1 MLFRSEKATKK
12 SEPKPALA
20 PKEEKKKEPKKA
32 KADKPKEKAKPVAK
46 TASADKPKETK
57 KAKADKPKEGKKA
70 KADKSATANKP
81 KEKEKTTAKT
91 ETKTVAPIKATG
103 TTSTS
108 KFALPYKTWAI
119 TVNGS
124 FTNPYTDL
132 KYRRFL
138 GVSSP
143 KNEYQWGVGL
153 GVTHMFDGAFGIMG
167 LFNAG
172 ALQGV
177 ADSNMD
183 SKFDYRAMVAAGID
197 PSGNFF
203 KANFYEGSVNL
214 YWDITNTVFGINR
227 MIRARN
233 SGMDYKPRWV
243 SLYSFAGIGYNYTN
257 TKVYK
262 LKTGLEDTS
271 SFFHTGGNGTLVIPV
286 GVGLKFKLSKS
297 IDLGIEASWHFTF
310 TDKLDGVE
318 YEHHNNKQ
326 RDDYY
331 SMVGLSLTWKLG
343 TRKRDKEHIE
353 WRHPQESIYN
363 DLARIEKRVDKLYKD
378 TDGDGVSDVFDKD
391 NETPAGAKVYGDG
404 TSLDTDGDGVPDMK
418 DTEPFTDPGAKV
430 DENGKA
436 IDSDG
441 DGVPDHKDLEPNTP
455 KNSLVN
461 FQGISL
467 DNKYATKDDLAKLRD
482 ANHGGNYF
490 PSIYFEFN
498 QANIDR
504 QYEDELQSIAK
515 IMRENKGM
523 VLKVIGYCDVRGTDP
538 YNDDLGMRRAH
549 NIIDYMVRI
558 YGFDKA
564 SFEPISI
571 GKRQHEKAEHWVN
584 RRADFIAK

>member
-1 MLFRSEKATKK
+1 MKKIVLLILVSVVFAAAYAIDLPYQATTLDSTQATKK
-12 SEPKPALA
+12 KSPKKSKADKPALA
-20 PKEEKKKEPKKA
+20 DQPN
-32 KADKPKEKAKPVAK
+32 
-46 TASADKPKETK
+46 
-57 KAKADKPKEGKKA
+57 
-70 KADKSATANKP
+70 TANKP
-81 KEKEKTTAKT
+81 VVKAISLTKSSTTN
-91 ETKTVAPIKATG
+91 
-103 TTSTS
+103 TTSRYS
-108 KFALPYKTWAI
+108 LPYKTWAI
-119 TVNGS
+119 TLNGS
-124 FTNPYTDL
+124 FTTPYTDL

-138 GVSSP
+138 GVSTP

-153 GVTHMFDGAFGIMG
+153 GITHMFDGAFGIMG

-227 MIRARN
+227 FIRARN
-233 SGMDYKPRWV
+233 SGAEYKPRWV
-243 SLYSFAGIGYNYTN
+243 SLYTFAGIGYNYTT

-271 SFFHTGGNGTLVIPV
+271 SFFHTGGNGSFVIPV

-297 IDLGIEASWHFTF
+297 IDLGIEGSWHFTF

-326 RDDYY
+326 RDDFY
-331 SMVGLSLTWKLG
+331 SMIGLSLTWKIG

-353 WRHPQESIYN
+353 WRHPQEGIYS

-378 TDGDGVSDVFDKD
+378 SDGDGVSDVFDKD
-391 NETPAGAKVYGDG
+391 NETPAGVKVYGDG
-404 TSLDTDGDGVPDMK
+404 TSMDSDGDGVPDYK

-441 DGVPDHKDLEPNTP
+441 DGVPDIRDLEPNTP
-455 KNSLVN
+455 KGQLVN

-467 DNKYATKDDLAKLRD
+467 DNKYATKDDLAKLR
-482 ANHGGNYF
+482 AGGHGGYF

-498 QANIDR
+498 QANIAR
-504 QYEDELQSIAK
+504 QYEDELQAIAK
-515 IMRENKGM
+515 VLRENKGM
-523 VLKVIGYCDVRGTDP
+523 VLKVIGYCDIRGSDP
-538 YNDDLGMRRAH
+538 YNDNLGMRRAKT
-549 NIIDYMVRI
+549 IIDYMVRV
-558 YGFDKA
+558 YGFEKDT
-564 SFEPISI
+564 FEPISI
-571 GKRQHEKAEHWVN
+571 GKRQNEKTEHWVN